1 VGCGDL
7 ICDERNKSCTFNQIL
22 VKAGD
27 HISIDGHEGSVF
39 RGLIRVKEA

>member
-7 ICDERNKSCTFNQIL
+7 VCDERNKSCDFNQIL

-27 HISIDGHEGSVF
+27 YISIDGYEGSVF
-39 RGLIRVKEA
+39 RGLIKVKEA